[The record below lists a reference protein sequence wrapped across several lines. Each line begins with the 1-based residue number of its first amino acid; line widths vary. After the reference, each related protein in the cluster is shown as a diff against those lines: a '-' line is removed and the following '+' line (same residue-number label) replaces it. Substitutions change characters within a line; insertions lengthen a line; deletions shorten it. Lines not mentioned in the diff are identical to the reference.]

1 MTGFELLAYVVSFS
15 IILGITL
22 FIVGC
27 FVIVINRK
35 RAVEDFKSGREKRKH
50 KIDL

>member
-1 MTGFELLAYVVSFS
+1 MTAFELLAYVLSFS
-15 IILGITL
+15 IVLGIVL
-22 FIVGC
+22 FICGC

-35 RAVEDFKSGREKRKH
+35 RAVEDFKSSREKRKH

>member
-1 MTGFELLAYVVSFS
+1 MTAFELLAYVVSFS

-22 FIVGC
+22 LIVGC

-35 RAVEDFKSGREKRKH
+35 RAVEDFKSNHEKSKR